1 MFARSPIGID
11 NIAETVVTLPA
22 YYATAIPM
30 IQTIPVTVAAKPGIL
45 YPDVFAH
52 YVPDLRDF
60 PVNHPW
66 WCDRTTIGMTVW
78 GR

>member
-1 MFARSPIGID
+1 MTKFRAAVFARSPIDID
-11 NIAETVVTLPA
+11 NIAETVVIHTVPA

-60 PVNHPW
+60 RSTNPW
-66 WCDRTTIGMTVW
+66 R
-78 GR
+78 